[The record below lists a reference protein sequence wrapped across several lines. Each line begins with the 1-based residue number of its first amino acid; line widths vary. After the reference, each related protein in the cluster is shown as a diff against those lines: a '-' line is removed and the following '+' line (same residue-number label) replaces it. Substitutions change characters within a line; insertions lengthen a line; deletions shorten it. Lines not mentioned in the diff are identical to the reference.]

1 MGLETRR
8 IGLGKTFPLLWD
20 SVTQGDLSGIS
31 SDVSWED
38 LAGWG
43 GGSVKVTAVTKFFSS
58 VGVFTLT
65 GSTGVYWELSPDH
78 GEAADSWLGFSVGW
92 FD

>member
-1 MGLETRR
+1 MAS
-8 IGLGKTFPLLWD
+8 PLMCPGRTWR
-20 SVTQGDLSGIS
+20 VG
-31 SDVSWED
+31 V
-38 LAGWG
+38 